1 MSQDSMP
8 GVDQI
13 DFIYSPEQPL
23 TDEQRIE
30 VLEFEVA
37 ELRAQLASLVERLGN
52 RSMPFTAESAW
63 E

>member
-1 MSQDSMP
+1 MSQDREPS
-8 GVDQI
+8 VDQI

-37 ELRAQLASLVERLGN
+37 ELREQLASLVERLSS
-52 RSMPFTAESAW
+52 RQWSMTADSAW